1 MPKIKEG
8 NVLSEKWNLSVFT
21 ILMVGLLMAGV
32 ALAANIP
39 SDQPDSSAYVG
50 YDWNCFLPA
59 FKDAKGVSI
68 PFKPTSI
75 SPPVGYQGDF
85 YVDEFTD
92 AKIKQTWQELK
103 EKDPEAA
110 KKILAGANV
119 NTDQIAPYYRVT
131 GSLDPK
137 GAVNGND
144 DLKLTDIRRPKFF
157 GQSPYFEDIGKVE
170 QDTYTVEFTV
180 PRGPYERLQLKQTAP
195 VKLRGWFIKGKGIPN
210 AQGKRVHAL
219 FIYIDGNSRQMCAT
233 QHPDAPLYMYN
244 VQTKKYQGVSWPN
257 KNFQSERLGMRQ
269 SRQYYYGINQA
280 GFDVLALDKRGHGIS
295 GGINGLDDSEN
306 AEDVFRVLDQLETGD
321 GLTVLTPDR
330 RVMQGKETAGLLLR
344 GMPAKQVPVII
355 SGFSQGSMITCFAM
369 QKNFVG
375 WTAYSEPG
383 QKYSPAKKYNIK
395 AALLTGDFAGGIGY
409 ISNPD
414 LMGAAGVYQEAV
426 LRIEKNT
433 MFIPTSEILANIDKW
448 PAVFIG
454 KGLWDVFQSAEGTY
468 EAYRRAKGLKELV
481 FVRGPHIVDYAGGNI
496 GESDVGAAYM
506 INKMTEFAVRT
517 LVNPGK
523 KYPEFKSFK
532 EAVLSSGT
540 NGSYWE
546 PTSRP

>member
-1 MPKIKEG
+1 MSK
-8 NVLSEKWNLSVFT
+8 KWNLSVFT

-32 ALAANIP
+32 ALAATIP
-39 SDQPDSSAYVG
+39 GDQPDSSAYVG
-50 YDWNCFLPA
+50 YGWDGYLPA
-59 FKDAKGVSI
+59 FKDANGVSI
-68 PFKPTSI
+68 PFKPAGI
-75 SPPVGYQGDF
+75 RLPIGYQGDF

-92 AKIKQTWQELK
+92 AKIKQAWQELK

-110 KKILAGANV
+110 KKILTGVNV
-119 NTDQIAPYYRVT
+119 NTDMTAPHYRVT

-144 DLKLTDIRRPKFF
+144 DLKLTDIRRPAFF
-157 GQSPYFEDIGKVE
+157 GQAPYFEDIAKVE
-170 QDTYTVEFTV
+170 KNTYTVEFTV

-195 VKLRGWFIKGKGIPN
+195 VKLRGWFIKGKGVPN

-219 FIYIDGNSRQMCAT
+219 FIYIDGNSRQMCGT
-233 QHPDAPLYMYN
+233 QHPDAPLYRYN

-257 KNFQSERLGMRQ
+257 KDLQSERLGMRQ
-269 SRQYYYGINQA
+269 SRQYYYDINQA

-295 GGINGLDDSEN
+295 GGVNGLDDSEM
-306 AEDVFRVLDQLETGD
+306 AEDIFRVLDQLESGD
-321 GLTVLTPDR
+321 GLTVLTPKGR
-330 RVMQGKETAGLLLR
+330 LRQEKEIAGLLLR
-344 GMPAKQVPVII
+344 GRPAKQVPVLLG
-355 SGFSQGSMITCFAM
+355 GFSQGSVITCFAM

-375 WTAYSEPG
+375 WTAFNEPG

-395 AALLTGDFAGGIGY
+395 AGLLTGDFSAGLGYCSDPDLRSSTGWGGGIC
-409 ISNPD
+409 
-414 LMGAAGVYQEAV
+414 QEAAYRV
-426 LRIEKNT
+426 ERNT
-433 MFIPTSEILANIDKW
+433 MMRPTSEILANIDKW
-448 PAVFIG
+448 PAVFFG

-468 EAYRRAKGLKELV
+468 DAYRRAKGLKELV
-481 FVRGPHIVDYAGGNI
+481 FVRGPHIHDYAGGNI

-506 INKMTEFAVRT
+506 INKITEFAVRV

-523 KYPEFKSFK
+523 KYPELKSFK

-540 NGSYWE
+540 NGSYWD

>member
-1 MPKIKEG
+1 MKKG
-8 NVLSEKWNLSVFT
+8 NLSVFT
-21 ILMVGLLMAGV
+21 ILMAGLLLAGV
-32 ALAANIP
+32 ALAANVRN
-39 SDQPDSSAYVG
+39 DQPDSSAYVG

-59 FKDAKGVSI
+59 FKDATGVSV
-68 PFKPTSI
+68 PFKPAGI
-75 SPPVGYQGDF
+75 RPPIGYQGDF

-92 AKIKQTWQELK
+92 AKIKQAWQELK
-103 EKDPEAA
+103 AKDPEAA
-110 KKILAGANV
+110 KKILAAVNV
-119 NTDQIAPYYRVT
+119 NTDQNAPHYRVT

-144 DLKLTDIRRPKFF
+144 DLKLTDIRRPAFF
-157 GQSPYFEDIGKVE
+157 GQSPYFEDIAKVE

-180 PRGPYERLQLKQTAP
+180 PRGPYERLQLKQTEP
-195 VKLRGWFIKGKGIPN
+195 VKLRGWFIKGKGVLN

-233 QHPDAPLYMYN
+233 QHPDASLYRYN
-244 VQTKKYQGVSWPN
+244 VQTKRYEGVSWPN
-257 KNFQSERLGMRQ
+257 KDFQSERLGMRQ

-295 GGINGLDDSEN
+295 GGVNGLDDSEM
-306 AEDVFRVLDQLETGD
+306 AEDIFRVLDQLESGD
-321 GLTVLTPDR
+321 GLTILTPDGR
-330 RVMQGKETAGLLLR
+330 LMQGKEIGVLLLR

-375 WTAYSEPG
+375 WTAYNEPG

-409 ISNPD
+409 SSDPPD
-414 LMGAAGVYQEAV
+414 LGRLYKEAARRVEM
-426 LRIEKNT
+426 NT
-433 MFIPTSEILANIDKW
+433 MYESTSEVLSNINKW
-448 PAVFIG
+448 PAVFFG
-454 KGLWDVFQSAEGTY
+454 KGLWDKFQSAEGTY

-481 FVRGPHIVDYAGGNI
+481 FVRGPHIHDYAGGNI
-496 GESDVGAAYM
+496 GESTVGAAYM
-506 INKMTEFAVRT
+506 ISKTTEFAVRA
-517 LVNPGK
+517 LVNPNK

-532 EAVLSSGT
+532 EAVLSSGN
-540 NGSYWE
+540 NGSYWD
-546 PTSRP
+546 PTSMP